1 MRKAT
6 PCPAVARAGQGP
18 HGVGDPAHA
27 RKHLAREPGDPRI
40 LQAVPPMQGRWSAAG
55 SQETHAADERAWE
68 VRQPRSTEEGPEQS
82 PEAGGGG
89 AGGKAAGQA
98 EPATGHHAADT
109 GPDTSARGAGAG
121 TASS

>member
-6 PCPAVARAGQGP
+6 SWPAIARAGRGP
-18 HGVGDPAHA
+18 HGVGDPGHA
-27 RKHLAREPGDPRI
+27 RKHLAREPGDPRH
-40 LQAVPPMQGRWSAAG
+40 LLAPGRRVDSAAG
-55 SQETHAADERAWE
+55 SPRTHAADERAWE

-82 PEAGGGG
+82 QEAGGGG

-98 EPATGHHAADT
+98 EIVTGHHAPDT
-109 GPDTSARGAGAG
+109 GPNTSAGGAGAS